1 MNEVLALQSLSP
13 VTILD
18 RTEFFDG
25 LSRLHLEKV
34 ADICQLKRYYP
45 PCDIYRHGD
54 EAEELYVLVDGTVMF
69 AVGFGERNASAGNTL
84 RRGNVFGWAALTPTA
99 PPALTVPELTVSQA
113 EPPPTAVTSP
123 FALTVATLLW
133 LTDHCSASEGTK
145 ARLVPPSKAPVAPS

>member
-1 MNEVLALQSLSP
+1 MNEELALQSLSP

-99 PPALTVPELTVSQA
+99 NHRIATASCMTPCTVLAINGKSLLELMERDHTLGYLIMKQI
-113 EPPPTAVTSP
+113 
-123 FALTVATLLW
+123 TLLI
-133 LTDHCSASEGTK
+133 TGTLL
-145 ARLVPPSKAPVAPS
+145 AFAAG